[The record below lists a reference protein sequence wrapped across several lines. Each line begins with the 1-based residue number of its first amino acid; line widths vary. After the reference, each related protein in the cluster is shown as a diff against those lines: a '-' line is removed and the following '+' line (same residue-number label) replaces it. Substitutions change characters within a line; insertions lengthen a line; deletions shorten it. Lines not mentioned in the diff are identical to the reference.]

1 MTILDP
7 NTTALLNQ
15 LGFDAS
21 LVETLLSSAIW
32 LTVLSVLTAI
42 PTGII
47 AKRKGRSIT
56 LWLLYALLI
65 PVAPLLLI
73 WLLPAVPGE
82 GPQQGSH
89 E

>member
-1 MTILDP
+1 MLDP

-15 LGFDAS
+15 LGFDAN

-32 LTVLSVLTAI
+32 LTVLALVTAI

-47 AKRKGRSIT
+47 AKRKGRSRT
-56 LWLLYALLI
+56 LWLLFALAI
-65 PVAPLLLI
+65 PVVPLLLI